1 MWNFSE
7 FSFVGRLVNV
17 VIPNILTWLAIM
29 NRLSNKGNQD
39 SWGYGDLNFCQKLKH
54 VTLKAGMN
62 NILYDY
68 GIFLLKGSRSFFLS
82 LTGCSKDFLF
92 GRRSCSTN
100 IFIKITLYIYIYI
113 YVYIC
118 FLFILYIHIYIHTL
132 FYLIN
137 YIYTHTQPKKKSLVF
152 LNKIVFDGNL
162 L

>member
-1 MWNFSE
+1 
-7 FSFVGRLVNV
+7 
-17 VIPNILTWLAIM
+17 M

-68 GIFLLKGSRSFFLS
+68 GIFFLKGSRSFFLS
-82 LTGCSKDFLF
+82 LTGCSMDFLF

-100 IFIKITLYIYIYI
+100 IFITLHIYIYIYI
-113 YVYIC
+113 YVC

-137 YIYTHTQPKKKSLVF
+137 YIYTHTQPKKKKF
-152 LNKIVFDGNL
+152 NFFK
-162 L
+162 